1 LQTRVGVGMR
11 RPVTVSQACRVARP
25 KPFIRAS
32 AQRTAAPMPRFG
44 SVCDDKVWRVP
55 KLTSFSTVRF
65 IWAPLTGA
73 MICLSLASGEAGW
86 AVATPLVSRKPE
98 ISARVRIDLL
108 LSALPQ
114 LAFDAARV

>member
-1 LQTRVGVGMR
+1 MR
-11 RPVTVSQACRVARP
+11 RPVTVSQVSSVRSP

-65 IWAPLTGA
+65 ISAPLTGA
-73 MICLSLASGEAGW
+73 TICLSLPSGDGGSQAL
-86 AVATPLVSRKPE
+86 A
-98 ISARVRIDLL
+98 
-108 LSALPQ
+108 ALPMTIKQ
-114 LAFDAARV
+114 GNRTSLRIHLSFPGAR